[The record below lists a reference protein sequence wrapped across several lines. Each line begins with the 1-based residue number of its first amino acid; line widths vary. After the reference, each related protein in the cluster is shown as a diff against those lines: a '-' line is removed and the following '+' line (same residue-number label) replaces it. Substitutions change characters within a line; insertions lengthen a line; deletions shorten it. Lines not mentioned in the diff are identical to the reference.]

1 MAAMVRSRKIVK
13 LYFRAQ
19 VIATLAEFFFQKSS
33 WYALVYCMCVLLVM
47 ETNLFMLWDERTSWS
62 TLRGSITFAAAI
74 TTAALFGLSH
84 IESWIVLAE
93 GFLLAALGTALL
105 QTRYTMIGTLTLGMA
120 WYDFMWL
127 MSSEVR
133 ETNGWMPSV
142 MCSVAFLLYARWPQ
156 QRQLIEKT

>member
-1 MAAMVRSRKIVK
+1 MARSRKIVR

-19 VIATLAEFFFQKSS
+19 AIATLAEFVFQKTE

-47 ETNLFMLWDERTSWS
+47 ETNIFMLLDEGTTWG
-62 TLRGSITFAAAI
+62 TLRGAVTFAAAI

-93 GFLLAALGTALL
+93 GFMLAALGTALL
-105 QTRYTMIGTLTLGMA
+105 QTSYTIIGTLTLGMA

-127 MSSEVR
+127 MSSEIR
-133 ETNGWMPSV
+133 DTNTWAPSSI
-142 MCSVAFLLYARWPQ
+142 CAAAFLLYAWRSYG
-156 QRQLIEKT
+156 QRPIRIS